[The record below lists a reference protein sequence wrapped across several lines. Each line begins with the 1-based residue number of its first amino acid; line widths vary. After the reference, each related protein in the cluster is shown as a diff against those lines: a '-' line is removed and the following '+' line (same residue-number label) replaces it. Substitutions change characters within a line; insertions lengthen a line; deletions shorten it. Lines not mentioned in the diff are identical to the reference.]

1 MRHGKAHVP
10 FPSGPAGS
18 AATRLT
24 SENVPWPTSSSTSY
38 RSVPGIR
45 SSNMAEGQ
53 RGRPCI
59 GSRGEGGG
67 VAVSVGCRDA
77 AFYGCIGSPLW
88 LSAPER
94 PGVQGQVGRQSGGLT
109 WIPWDRSQVLICCQD
124 EMKVI

>member
-1 MRHGKAHVP
+1 MRQGKAHVP

-77 AFYGCIGSPLW
+77 AFYGGIGSPLW
-88 LSAPER
+88 LGVHLKGPACRRRSEGRAAALLDHLR
-94 PGVQGQVGRQSGGLT
+94 SFSGSDLLPG
-109 WIPWDRSQVLICCQD
+109 
-124 EMKVI
+124 